1 MGVQYKQQADGG
13 LGLEGKDGGTGPQ
26 VLGTMNYNVPVAGVA
41 TLLFYTTRAVVLD
54 GIEGRTFVAGTGG
67 AATYSFYMAPSGTAP
82 ASGTV
87 LHSGTFNMVGTI
99 HTDQPLTL
107 TTTQIPA
114 EYAVWAVPTG
124 TATSAVGGVTV
135 LGRYA

>member
-1 MGVQYKQQADGG
+1 MSVNLKQLGDSGLGFEGVDGG
-13 LGLEGKDGGTGPQ
+13 NGNIL
-26 VLGTMNYNVPVAGVA
+26 LGTFNYNVPTAGVP
-41 TLLFYTTRAVVLD
+41 TLLFYTNRRVIID
-54 GIEGRTFVAGTGG
+54 NIEGRTFVAGTGG

-99 HTDQPLTL
+99 HTDQSLTL
-107 TTTQIPA
+107 TTTLVPA

-124 TATSAVGGVTV
+124 TATSAVGGVSI